1 MYNFLLIED
10 SSEDSSSFEDTIKR
24 LNIEAKEELYHLEV
38 ATTYTDGIKKI
49 SKNLNGIIVDIKL
62 DDGHNGN
69 DIVRE
74 IVDKFRVPVAIFTG
88 TPDTEHSDPIRV
100 YKKGETRQEE
110 ILNDLC
116 AVSDTGL
123 FNVLGGTGIIEK
135 VMTQV
140 FWKNL
145 YPQIELWKSKKAHGI
160 DTEKVLLRYAVSH
173 IQELIDSEV
182 PGYITEEMYIKPPIS
197 QDIKTGGIY
206 KSSKDGRFCIVLSPP
221 CDLAIHGGKFKT
233 DRILVCEIAD
243 HDEVNKKIASK
254 SKKNKKT
261 DIQNAIKNNFTEYY
275 HWLPCNTLFCGGYI
289 NFRNVIT
296 YPPEEFIAEY
306 GSPVVKVQEYFVKNI
321 LNRFAAYYARQGQ
334 PDFDFKTET
343 TLILDKIK
351 TAETNR
357 IECGD

>member
-10 SSEDSSSFEDTIKR
+10 SPEDSASFEDTIKR
-24 LNIEAKEELYHLEV
+24 LNIEADEELYHLEV
-38 ATTYTDGIKKI
+38 AATYADGMEKI

-62 DDGHNGN
+62 DEGHNGN

-88 TPDTEHSDPIRV
+88 TPDTAYSDPIKV
-100 YKKGETRQEE
+100 YKKGEASHKD
-110 ILNDLC
+110 ILHDLC
-116 AVSDTGL
+116 DVSNTGL
-123 FNVLGGTGIIEK
+123 FNVLGGTGVIEH
-135 VMTQV
+135 VMTQI

-145 YPQIELWKSKKAHGI
+145 YPQIELWKAKKAQGV
-160 DTEKVLLRYAVSH
+160 DTEKILLRYAVSH
-173 IQELIDSEV
+173 IQELIDNEV

-197 QDIKTGGIY
+197 QDIKTGAIY
-206 KSSKDGRFCIVLSPP
+206 KSSKDGLFCIVLSPP

-233 DRILVCEIAD
+233 DRILVCEIAN
-243 HDEVNKKIASK
+243 HDEVNEKVASK
-254 SKKNKKT
+254 STKRKDKKA
-261 DIQNAIKNNFTEYY
+261 DIQDAIKNNLTDYY

-321 LNRFAAYYARQGQ
+321 LNRFSAYYARQGQ
-334 PDFDFKTET
+334 PDFDFKTEA
-343 TLILDKIK
+343 TLILDKIAP
-351 TAETNR
+351 AETT
-357 IECGD
+357 